1 MKTIP
6 AGSGE
11 KMQYLVH
18 DFNDNTIRFV
28 LAYPGLAD
36 EQTLCHAMR
45 DVVMGS
51 DVLHA
56 SFDPGAVRSVW
67 HVHETLADG
76 DFFQTVRTTGDP
88 AQEALR
94 WALRPVKPQ
103 CKCQL
108 YCTLV
113 LGKKTSAMAL
123 CISHLCVDGS
133 DARYLLFKLTEAYRE
148 GSVSI
153 KKGRRD
159 PEQLYSRLSKR
170 ELRTLMRSPATGIQS
185 PFPFPTP
192 EPGEKRMAHVIIPA
206 DVMERAHRRAKALGA
221 TTNDLLIAACY
232 AAYAAMPEVD
242 AQAPM
247 SVMSMMDLRR
257 HCPSGDSEGLSNLS
271 GTLPTAFPD
280 GMPADFH
287 ALVTEIARQTK
298 REKDN
303 PQAGLT
309 GLPLIH
315 RAARTLPMPLLIK
328 AAGRVYGSV
337 GIGLTNLGNIDCSS
351 LALDGLIP
359 TAGWFGG
366 PLKKKPHMQVSAAS
380 FDGAC
385 TLTVVGQYTRQDE
398 EHIQAFLARMQNA
411 IAAFA

>member
-18 DFNDNTIRFV
+18 DQNDNTIRFV

-36 EQTLCHAMR
+36 EQKLCRAMR
-45 DVVMGS
+45 AVVMGA

-56 SFDPGAVRSVW
+56 SFDPGIVHATW
-67 HVHETLADG
+67 HVHETLADS
-76 DFFQTVRTTGDP
+76 DFFQVVRTAGDP

-103 CKCQL
+103 GKCQL

-113 LGKKTSAMAL
+113 LGEETSALAF
-123 CISHLCVDGS
+123 CISHLCADGS
-133 DARYLLFKLTEAYRE
+133 DARYLLFKLIEAYRE

-153 KKGRRD
+153 KNGRRD

-170 ELRTLMRSPATGIQS
+170 ELRTLMHSPATGIQS
-185 PFPFPTP
+185 PYPFATT
-192 EPGEKRMAHVIIPA
+192 EPGEKRMANLIIPA

-221 TTNDLLIAACY
+221 TTNDLLLAACY
-232 AAYAAMPEVD
+232 AAYAAAPGVD

-247 SVMSMMDLRR
+247 SIMSMMDLRR
-257 HCPSGDSEGLSNLS
+257 HCPNGDSEGLSNLS
-271 GTLPTAFPD
+271 GTLPTALSD
-280 GMPADFH
+280 GMPKDFH

-315 RAARTLPMPLLIK
+315 RAARSLPMPLLIK
-328 AAGRVYGSV
+328 AAGRAYGSV
-337 GIGLTNLGNIDCSS
+337 GIGLTNLGPLNGCG
-351 LALDGLIP
+351 LALDGLSP

-398 EHIQAFLARMQNA
+398 EHIQAFLARMQDA